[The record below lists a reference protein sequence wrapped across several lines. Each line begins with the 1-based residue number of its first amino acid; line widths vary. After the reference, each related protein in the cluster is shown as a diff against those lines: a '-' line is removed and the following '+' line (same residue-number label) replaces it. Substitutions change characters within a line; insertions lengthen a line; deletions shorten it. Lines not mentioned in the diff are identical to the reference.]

1 MSLNMVSKKEASMRR
16 SSWQR
21 DGEKWKLIDFPFL
34 GSEIIVDVDCFQDIC
49 SIKGKLLQS

>member
-21 DGEKWKLIDFPFL
+21 DGEKRKLIDFPFL
-34 GSEIIVDVDCFQDIC
+34 GSEIIVDVDCSQNIC
-49 SIKGKLLQS
+49 SIKGKLLQT